1 MKLSSLKELD
11 PANDSPSG
19 RSWGDSLVRD
29 CLSNDLSRSS
39 PHLGFPRTCNS
50 CEFEVDLVLF
60 SYEIDW
66 PMIRPNQSALLAKLM
81 VRIPAPSQPGGLC
94 SIWVEKSTHLSPF
107 PPGPH
112 M

>member
-11 PANDSPSG
+11 PANDSPSR

-39 PHLGFPRTCNS
+39 PHLGFPRVYSLCDR
-50 CEFEVDLVLF
+50 ELDPVLL

-66 PMIRPNQSALLAKLM
+66 LAIRPDQKALRAKWMLWVPTSSQPRGQCSFRVEEPVHPIRPNMK
-81 VRIPAPSQPGGLC
+81 
-94 SIWVEKSTHLSPF
+94 TT
-107 PPGPH
+107 
-112 M
+112 